1 MKIKRYTVTVPINL
15 TQNPSVWLCERGFV
29 VCQSTDFLTGA
40 GIRSQKMWENSWT
53 QKDQKLTRYYFKI
66 SAKKKK
72 KTIHKP
78 ATIEYQL
85 NDSLFSSFNGTSL
98 MRWWIHECYI
108 FKKGW
113 RNKIIEDHDRLTDHD
128 SCKPMARVFPAS
140 FNDSPFNLAPGPRR

>member
-1 MKIKRYTVTVPINL
+1 MKIKIYCYRSHKLNTK
-15 TQNPSVWLCERGFV
+15 SVSLV
-29 VCQSTDFLTGA
+29 
-40 GIRSQKMWENSWT
+40 MWEGFCGLSVDRFSHRRWDT
-53 QKDQKLTRYYFKI
+53 KPEDVREFLDAKRSKI
-66 SAKKKK
+66 DSLLFRDKCKKKK

-78 ATIEYQL
+78 VTIEYQL

-128 SCKPMARVFPAS
+128 SRKPMARVFPAS